1 MLPSFISR
9 HPPIRVAVV
18 GALTLACGLI
28 VAGSAASSGLASG
41 TPPSSC
47 SSCPASVTATRIP
60 ADTAPFK
67 TAGTVVP
74 SSDLGVRV
82 FISSEKGF
90 ALALVRGM
98 TYPAATVDGGTV
110 WRIDGPYLHVSAAN
124 AAAVVTDAGAV
135 GPATY
140 FAYGSGMVVD
150 VTSNAG
156 LTWWRADM
164 PGDAFAVV
172 SSQASGHTTL
182 IALVETNPAQFAAYV
197 SSDGG
202 RHWTHTTSFV

>member
-1 MLPSFISR
+1 MIPSSISR

-18 GALTLACGLI
+18 GALTLACALL
-28 VAGSAASSGLASG
+28 VAGSAASTGLASG
-41 TPPSSC
+41 TPSSGG
-47 SSCPASVTATRIP
+47 SSLPASVTAKRIP

-67 TAGTVVP
+67 AAGTIVP
-74 SSDLGVRV
+74 SSALGVRV

-90 ALALVRGM
+90 ALAGVSGT
-98 TYPAATVDGGTV
+98 TYPAATIDGGAVWRVDG
-110 WRIDGPYLHVSAAN
+110 PHLHVSAAN
-124 AAAVVTDAGAV
+124 APAVVADVGAV

-140 FAYGSGMVVD
+140 FAYGGGMVVD

-156 LTWWRADM
+156 VTWWQAYM
-164 PGDAFAVV
+164 PGEALAVV

-182 IALVETNPAQFAAYV
+182 IAIVETNPAQFAGYA

-202 RHWTHTTSFV
+202 RHWTHTRSFV